1 MTNNEIY
8 ISQADFAKRW
18 NNKYPDDTITR
29 QYVGKLVNIIHEFPC
44 DESKKIPYDKC
55 LKILEDKK
63 SAPER
68 QNQREANNRKK
79 NIEKQNDIFCE
90 TMIPEN
96 SIANLS
102 ENDKD
107 IFWQSR
113 LSNSEDNKTIEDFTD
128 ADITNDKNLFTNE
141 NLKEL
146 EEYLK
151 EAKSVS
157 QKVQIIKDF
166 WTGKINKQKYLEGEK
181 ELIPMVAVKKA
192 IDLLLTPL
200 NHYLNDQA
208 NNLKNH
214 FPELP
219 NEVMEWL
226 GEENNRQK
234 QQLRGYDWKL

>member
-1 MTNNEIY
+1 LTNNEIY

-18 NNKYPDDTITR
+18 NVKYPDDTITR
-29 QYVGKLVNIIHEFPC
+29 QYVGKLVNITHEFPSN
-44 DESKKIPYDKC
+44 ESKKIPYDKC
-55 LKILEDKK
+55 MKILEDKK
-63 SAPER
+63 NDPER
-68 QNQREANNRKK
+68 QNQREANKRKK
-79 NIEKQNDIFCE
+79 NIENQNNIFCE
-90 TMIPEN
+90 DMIPEN
-96 SIANLS
+96 SVSDLS

-113 LSNSEDNKTIEDFTD
+113 LSHPETNQIIEDFTD
-128 ADITNDKNLFTNE
+128 ADIENDKNLYTNE

-146 EEYLK
+146 EEYLR

-157 QKVQIIKDF
+157 QKVQIIKDY

-181 ELIPMVAVKKA
+181 QLIPMLDVKKA

-214 FPELP
+214 FPEVP
-219 NEVMEWL
+219 TEVIEWL
-226 GEENNRQK
+226 SDENNRQK
-234 QQLRGYDWKL
+234 EQLRGYVWKI